1 MPSSRR
7 TSAPASA
14 GEAASPVRVLKKY
27 PNRRLYDTRTSSYI
41 TLADVKKMVL
51 ALSLIHI
58 SEPTR
63 PY

>member
-1 MPSSRR
+1 MAAQSR
-7 TSAPASA
+7 
-14 GEAASPVRVLKKY
+14 LIKKY
-27 PNRRLYDTRTSSYI
+27 PNRRLYDTRTSTYI
-41 TLADVKKMVL
+41 TLADVKLLVL